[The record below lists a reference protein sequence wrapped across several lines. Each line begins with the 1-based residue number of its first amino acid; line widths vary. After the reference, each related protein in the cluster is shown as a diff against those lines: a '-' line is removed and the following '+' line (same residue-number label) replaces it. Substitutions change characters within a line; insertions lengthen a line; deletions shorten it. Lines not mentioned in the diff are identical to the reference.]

1 MQVSIA
7 YGSYVPAYFVS
18 CQGGARHLGFDEQ
31 RERRYTSRT
40 AQGPAGG
47 AAGAGATSRRTQTA
61 FDMNSPAGT
70 TPPVTTASPTTGN
83 SWSRARH

>member
-1 MQVSIA
+1 MNL
-7 YGSYVPAYFVS
+7 
-18 CQGGARHLGFDEQ
+18 QGGSRHGGPEEQ

-40 AQGPAGG
+40 AQGTAGG
-47 AAGAGATSRRTQTA
+47 AAGAGGTSRRTQTP
-61 FDMNSPAGT
+61 FDLVNTPPGT